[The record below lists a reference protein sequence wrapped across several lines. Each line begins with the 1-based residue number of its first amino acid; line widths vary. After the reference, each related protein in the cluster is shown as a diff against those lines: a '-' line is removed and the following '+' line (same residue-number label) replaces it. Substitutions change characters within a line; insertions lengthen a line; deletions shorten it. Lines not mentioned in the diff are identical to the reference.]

1 MSQAIPISGINFL
14 KLTYFMIDITEER
27 VYQTLRTLEG
37 RKDGLETEYSTQLL
51 NEIEDSILKE
61 MHTFE

>member
-1 MSQAIPISGINFL
+1 M

>member
-61 MHTFE
+61 MHAFE